1 MTDSPDGTE
10 SVGAE
15 SGDDGQLT
23 IRIPNPKVY
32 MARQSQWKGRRGKP
46 RCDHCRLNNL
56 KCDRVLPTCN
66 HCSWANGRE
75 CKYTPLP
82 TPAHRGIPR
91 CDRCRLKNLKCD
103 RSLPICNH
111 CQEDNEEDCNYTP
124 KKRHKV
130 PTENQTATPKGDGNM
145 TPYASKTAS
154 FLVSE
159 VPSDHEAEVP
169 AESSTAPNGNGATP
183 ANKHTFESELRTE
196 PQIKQYKPPGS
207 PTPGDDNAMDVDS
220 EMFQQVGPDGVVT
233 WVRKLA
239 LPPLA
244 AKSSSST
251 SASASG
257 SGYHRPFVLDQGM
270 IVTTPHIDP
279 WTHPSFAPLPTAV
292 LQTLVAITAI
302 EMPARH
308 AFDEAL
314 VRFVG
319 GLAPELRETATF
331 IPDVYA
337 DVAHAI
343 TEGRISELSVRLQL
357 WASCHHARS
366 GSHKQHLLILPRDAY
381 YNMDRADEESLRTH
395 YAALTDGEP
404 VPLKPEDPVA
414 GSLATPDPVAV
425 FDRVPVQQQI
435 YDVLVYTHRNHSTAP
450 SMLSEA
456 RRIGVATITW
466 PMVEIFTRLCP
477 LCKMR
482 GKNSTRAAV
491 SEEDPSAS
499 SASRSHSHV
508 SKR

>member
-1 MTDSPDGTE
+1 MADSPDGTE
-10 SVGAE
+10 SAAAE

-66 HCSWANGRE
+66 HCAWANGRE

-91 CDRCRLKNLKCD
+91 CDRCRSQNLKCD

-130 PTENQTATPKGDGNM
+130 PTENQTATPKGDRNE
-145 TPYASKTAS
+145 TPYTSKTAS

-159 VPSDHEAEVP
+159 VPSDHEGE
-169 AESSTAPNGNGATP
+169 AESSTSNGNGATP
-183 ANKHTFESELRTE
+183 TNKHTFEAEMRTE

-207 PTPGDDNAMDVDS
+207 PMPGDDIPMDVDS
-220 EMFQQVGPDGVVT
+220 EMFQQVGPDGAVT

-239 LPPLA
+239 LPPLS
-244 AKSSSST
+244 AKGAS

-270 IVTTPHIDP
+270 IVTTPHVDP
-279 WTHPSFAPLPTAV
+279 WTHPSFAPLPTVV
-292 LQTLVAITAI
+292 LQTLAAITAMD
-302 EMPARH
+302 MPTRH

-314 VRFVG
+314 IRFVG

-331 IPDVYA
+331 ITDVYSE
-337 DVAHAI
+337 VAHAVS
-343 TEGRISELSVRLQL
+343 EGLVSELSPRLQL
-357 WASCHHARS
+357 WASCHHARA
-366 GSHKQHLLILPRDAY
+366 GSRKQHLLILPRDAY
-381 YNMDRADEESLRTH
+381 YNMDRVDEESLRAS
-395 YAALTDGEP
+395 YVALTDGEP
-404 VPLKPEDPVA
+404 VPLKPEDSAA
-414 GSLATPDPVAV
+414 GSLAALDPLAV
-425 FDRVPVQQQI
+425 FDRIPVQSQI
-435 YDVLVYTHRNHSTAP
+435 YDVLVYTHRNHSSAP

-466 PMVEIFTRLCP
+466 PMVEIFIRLCP

-482 GKNSTRAAV
+482 GKNSTRVASEDDPAPPV
-491 SEEDPSAS
+491 SRA
-499 SASRSHSHV
+499 HSHA